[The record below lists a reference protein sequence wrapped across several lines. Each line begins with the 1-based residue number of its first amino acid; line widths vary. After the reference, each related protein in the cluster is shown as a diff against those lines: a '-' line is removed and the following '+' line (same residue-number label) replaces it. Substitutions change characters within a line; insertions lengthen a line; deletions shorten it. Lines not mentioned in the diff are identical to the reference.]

1 MGTAKYQLCFVIH
14 SFISGNKGGYN
25 AGFITEKFESM
36 YIPLPE
42 ENKHCT
48 PREANQGQCT
58 ASRHPNPYL
67 LTHYTRMHTYILLCV
82 RERDHETNSP
92 VNANS

>member
-25 AGFITEKFESM
+25 ADFIIENFESM

-48 PREANQGQCT
+48 PGEANQ
-58 ASRHPNPYL
+58 
-67 LTHYTRMHTYILLCV
+67 
-82 RERDHETNSP
+82 
-92 VNANS
+92 